1 MIKFNQKLVM
11 SHTLTKY
18 QFMVTGEYSDRNF
31 PAKNEKK
38 KKKDTG
44 KLNLI
49 NFQTH

>member
-1 MIKFNQKLVM
+1 M

-38 KKKDTG
+38 KKRYG
-44 KLNLI
+44 EIKLNKLP
-49 NFQTH
+49 NSLKLHL